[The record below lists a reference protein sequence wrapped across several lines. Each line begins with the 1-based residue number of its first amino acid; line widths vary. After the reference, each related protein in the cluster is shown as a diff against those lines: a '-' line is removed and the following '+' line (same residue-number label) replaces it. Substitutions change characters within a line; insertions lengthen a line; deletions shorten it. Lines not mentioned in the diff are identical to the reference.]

1 MACSCLSTKM
11 GVPRSITAR
20 KAGAMHSR
28 PFHSSSTYLQQCTK
42 NSHSRTIVLR
52 ECRNRAGKA
61 QSWQDHQG

>member
-52 ECRNRAGKA
+52 GVSQ
-61 QSWQDHQG
+61 QSWQGTVMARS